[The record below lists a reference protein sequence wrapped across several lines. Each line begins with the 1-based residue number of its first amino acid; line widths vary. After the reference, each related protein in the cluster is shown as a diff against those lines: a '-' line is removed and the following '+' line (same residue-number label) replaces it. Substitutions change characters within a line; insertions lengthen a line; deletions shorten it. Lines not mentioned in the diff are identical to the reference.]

1 MHPQQNESPEQWTD
15 KDLDRAIQLF
25 QALATPDM
33 ARDLESVQKLMLR
46 LIRVAQ
52 ELRPGARDAGEAPHL

>member
-33 ARDLESVQKLMLR
+33 ARDLESVQKLVLR

-52 ELRPGARDAGEAPHL
+52 ELRPGARESGEAPHL